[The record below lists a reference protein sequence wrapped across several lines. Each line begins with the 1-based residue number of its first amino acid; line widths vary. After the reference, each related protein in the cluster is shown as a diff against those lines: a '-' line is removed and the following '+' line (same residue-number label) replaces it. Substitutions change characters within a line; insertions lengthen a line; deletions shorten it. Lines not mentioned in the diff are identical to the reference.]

1 MSDPSPQER
10 IAERFALE
18 PGPLPQMEGEDLRQ
32 QMMMLAKDLSSL
44 YRRERR
50 RSEELAHAVDNLED
64 ACAQIV
70 KTLAV
75 VVDAKDS
82 TTGGHI
88 ERATAYA
95 LALTESVAPSLASD
109 PVIRYGYL
117 LHDIGKVGVPE
128 SVLTKPGPLTESEE
142 LLMRAHPAIGR
153 RMIAPMAF
161 LQGAIPI
168 VECHHE
174 RWDGLGYPH
183 GFRGN
188 EIPLPARIF
197 SIADAFDAITHDRP
211 YRAGI
216 SAEEAVHELEQHA
229 GTQFDPDLI
238 AAFSE
243 LHREGHIPT
252 L

>member
-1 MSDPSPQER
+1 MTEPDPRER
-10 IAERFALE
+10 LAERFALDE
-18 PGPLPQMEGEDLRQ
+18 APLPQMEGEDLRQ
-32 QMMMLAKDLSSL
+32 QMMLLARDLSSL
-44 YRRERR
+44 YRREKR
-50 RSEELAHAVDNLED
+50 RSEELARAVDELED
-64 ACAQIV
+64 ACTQIV
-70 KTLAV
+70 RTLAV
-75 VVDAKDS
+75 VVDAKDA

-95 LALTESVAPSLASD
+95 MALTESVAPSLAKD

-153 RMIAPMAF
+153 RMLAPMAF

-174 RWDGLGYPH
+174 RWDGLGYPN

-197 SIADAFDAITHDRP
+197 AIADAFDAITHDRP
-211 YRAGI
+211 YRDGVPVAQ
-216 SAEEAVHELEQHA
+216 AVEEIQAHG
-229 GTQFDPDLI
+229 GTQFDPTLT
-238 AAFSE
+238 AAFAE
-243 LHREGHIPT
+243 LHREGR
-252 L
+252 LQA

>member
-1 MSDPSPQER
+1 MTEPSTREQL
-10 IAERFALE
+10 AERFALGDQ
-18 PGPLPQMEGEDLRQ
+18 PMPQMEGEDLRK
-32 QMMMLAKDLSSL
+32 QMMLLARDLSSL

-50 RSEELAHAVDNLED
+50 RSEELTRAVEELED
-64 ACAQIV
+64 ACTQIV
-70 KTLAV
+70 RTLAV

-95 LALTESVAPSLASD
+95 LALTEVVAPSLAAD

-128 SVLTKPGPLTESEE
+128 SILTKPGPLTESEE

-153 RMIAPMAF
+153 RMLAPMAF
-161 LQGAIPI
+161 LQDAIPI

-174 RWDGLGYPH
+174 RWDGLGYPN
-183 GFRGN
+183 GFKGN

-211 YRAGI
+211 YRDGVSVSDAV
-216 SAEEAVHELEQHA
+216 EEIGRHG
-229 GTQFDPDLI
+229 GTQFDPTLTD
-238 AAFSE
+238 AFAE
-243 LHREGHIPT
+243 LHREGRLPA
-252 L
+252 